1 MSDYSSTYN
10 GATKDATNATIL
22 ASAIQTELDSI
33 STAIAT
39 KADVAASPIANEIP
53 ITTSSGDLTNSGVY
67 ASGGAIRDSSGNE
80 VIIPTG
86 VASAINEVTVVNAA
100 TTANPRIQSS
110 GEADT
115 GLIIADSN
123 DNEVII
129 AESVASAVNE
139 VTVTNAA
146 TGNKPSI
153 NQTGSEDVGLDIEGV
168 SIVNGVMTGIS
179 AATITTLTS
188 TTSNIGT
195 ANVTTAI
202 IDNLTTTTTAGTTL
216 LRRHTTSSAIPITNA
231 SYDPITTY
239 HDIVSTTTFST
250 LLLGTSIAAGTLRVY
265 YTTNATSASQ
275 VNLRI
280 AIDGV
285 SVATYLNNNGGLV
298 STFSDITVAAGDIVT
313 LQVYVVNAG
322 GFHDAYNIR
331 TANTTGG
338 VVLI

>member
-100 TTANPRIQSS
+100 TTANPRVRSS
-110 GEADT
+110 GEANT

-139 VTVTNAA
+139 ITVTNAA
-146 TGNKPSI
+146 AGNLPSI
-153 NQTGSEDVGLDIEGV
+153 NQTGAGDVGLTIEGV
-168 SIVNGVMTGIS
+168 TVKNGAIIATSYTLVYSTSGVGSYVIGAPSTSSKLTAATSYTKLYEFITNCSGTVDVQFLMKLTTASGTGYGRIYVNGIAVGTER
-179 AATITTLTS
+179 TT
-188 TTSNIGT
+188 
-195 ANVTTAI
+195 I
-202 IDNLTTTTTAGTTL
+202 IDT
-216 LRRHTTSSAIPITNA
+216 
-231 SYDPITTY
+231 DTTY
-239 HDIVSTTTFST
+239 NEV
-250 LLLGTSIAAGTLRVY
+250 
-265 YTTNATSASQ
+265 
-275 VNLRI
+275 
-280 AIDGV
+280 
-285 SVATYLNNNGGLV
+285 
-298 STFSDITVAAGDIVT
+298 ITVAIGDLIQIYAKHSTGLSSTTISYPAV
-313 LQVYVVNAG
+313 QVDSGLIPCFGTV
-322 GFHDAYNIR
+322 GFS
-331 TANTTGG
+331 
-338 VVLI
+338 